1 MTENPQEIEVFF
13 VIDSLRKCGFQA
25 FLFQKE
31 KCLTNQ
37 VQASG
42 RITKDTCSLLKDNPN
57 HR

>member
-37 VQASG
+37 V
-42 RITKDTCSLLKDNPN
+42 
-57 HR
+57 